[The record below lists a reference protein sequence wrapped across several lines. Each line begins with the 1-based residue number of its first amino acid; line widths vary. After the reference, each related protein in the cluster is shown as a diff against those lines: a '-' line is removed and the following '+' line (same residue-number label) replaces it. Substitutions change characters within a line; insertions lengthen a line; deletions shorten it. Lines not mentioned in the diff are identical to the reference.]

1 MKKSFSFLV
10 VELLKHIFVKTT
22 VINAALLKIAS
33 IVIFFL
39 ALSSC
44 KKDNNSQ
51 EPFLATKEEAR
62 MTSKAQ
68 SNSQSVNYNLEVV
81 LRGERN
87 RSGHI
92 HFRQNKDAAKII
104 TLDIKVHHLKPNH
117 QYLMQR
123 AVDVILDGNCTGT
136 SWLTLGKG
144 LMPQAIITDAKGNAT
159 EELWRDVTAIPSGST
174 FDIHFRVIDATTSDV
189 VLWSDCYQ
197 YTVR

>member
-1 MKKSFSFLV
+1 V
-10 VELLKHIFVKTT
+10 
-22 VINAALLKIAS
+22 
-33 IVIFFL
+33 
-39 ALSSC
+39 LSSC

-51 EPFLATKEEAR
+51 EQLLSTKEEAI
-62 MTSKAQ
+62 MTSKARN
-68 SNSQSVNYNLEVV
+68 NSQSVNYNLEVV

-92 HFRQNKDAAKII
+92 HFRQNKDAEKII
-104 TLDIKVHHLKPNH
+104 TLNTKVHHLKPNH
-117 QYLMQR
+117 QYLLQR
-123 AVDVILDGNCTGT
+123 AVDVILDGNCTST
-136 SWLTLGKG
+136 SWLTLGNG

-159 EELWRDVTAIPSGST
+159 EELWRDITAIPSGST